1 MAGGLAFDPAE
12 FAAFK
17 ARSRGGNA
25 APQDASGGMAPA
37 SSSSGG
43 FDPAEFE
50 AFKTRRAAPPAAVVG
65 GEPEALRLRVGAP
78 SAPTQEPN
86 PFRQDVSGPRAV
98 SFDERF
104 GDGPSARTVEADA
117 PEAMRPLAEGL
128 RREADERLVG
138 APSAATPA
146 IAALYRAGNAAG
158 LNLPRNAAA
167 GLATAFGAVGVPG
180 YSPRS
185 FSQNY
190 ERAAEQE
197 EAFARQAPKSA
208 IAGTVA
214 GIVGGA
220 AALPAIPARAGAGLA
235 GRALANAATGAG
247 YGAVAEFADSKD
259 AVNTLGAAALGG
271 GLGAAGG
278 YAIDRLAPVVSRM
291 FSRGVPFR
299 DQTGQ
304 LTGGAQA
311 ALREAGIDPAGITP
325 DLAARIEASFTAKG
339 PSAGAARE
347 ALAADQGITLSRGQ
361 ATRDPAVLTLEGVA
375 LSGGRGGRAQ
385 QIGDE
390 FATRQAGEIDAARG
404 RLQAM
409 AARGG
414 EAIDNPAVAFEA
426 VADRARQV
434 GGRYADD
441 VRRAENAQGE
451 ALRAVRGDGP
461 ADVLDGATLA
471 VQGARDAA
479 GQARA
484 AYGQAYDDLDA
495 VPGTF
500 APDAFAQAGRR
511 IRGMLGPETPIAPSV
526 TPAASRALDLI
537 EGMGEQLGLRP
548 GEGPTLQQVNLI
560 RKGISNLYGATGQNG
575 TDRAALGAVR
585 DAFDRHVQDMS
596 EIGLFRTGGAPRG
609 PAPLADDVA
618 GAVGRGVDAPP
629 PDAIPLPA
637 ARDGEPESLT
647 RYLAR
652 NGGIPL
658 DDEARAADLN
668 RLYVPGGGT
677 LARRNAPTWD
687 QIRVRLAEQGF
698 FPGDEMAG
706 ASPRDVADRVREAI
720 RAERQGRPLVRMADE
735 GAAGARRGAERVADE
750 NADFASQVDRE
761 ARRIAIDLE
770 GVGVTGSNLD
780 QAALREA
787 AEARVLGRGGD
798 DGVAAYDAAVA
809 RRGADGDDV
818 PFDAPSA
825 APADVP
831 FPGLGD
837 DVGPAGDVFP
847 AGDAGPA
854 EAMRKARG
862 LFREYKRAF
871 APRGPG
877 DVAGQRLQRIVER
890 DASPNEAVSMLFGTT
905 TGRVGAGQIQTLAR
919 LREAVGSDSETWRA
933 TQQALI
939 ARYVGGDG
947 RDLASRLDYLLR
959 GDGRSLTPFLTAE
972 QRTALGRLRG
982 AVQQTE
988 AAQAAAPTWVQ
999 DLERSGFD
1007 PNRIASSLFGSG
1019 VPGTRAGALN
1029 EARAAKGLLGE
1040 NSQEWSMLRQAAVQ
1054 RLTDRSA
1061 NAAKMA
1067 KDLGEFTSGRGAGL
1081 ARELFSPEEIGQLR
1095 RFSAALQATLRPDG
1109 SVKPNANAAAGVAA
1123 KALDVLAG
1131 MVAFK
1136 VGGPGAGLATYG
1148 AKVGQR
1154 ALVGGVGARSARR
1167 SFEGGAPRLLPPAPV
1182 MPTDRLAVGGG
1193 LAVGQ

>member
-17 ARSRGGNA
+17 SRTRGGPA
-25 APQDASGGMAPA
+25 ASQGDVGASASPAP
-37 SSSSGG
+37 SGG
-43 FDPAEFE
+43 FDPAEFA
-50 AFKTRRAAPPAAVVG
+50 AFKARRGAPSDASAG
-65 GEPEALRLRVGAP
+65 GELDALRLRVGSPPQP
-78 SAPTQEPN
+78 SQEPN
-86 PFRQDVSGPRAV
+86 PFRQDPAGPRAA
-98 SFDERF
+98 SFGERF
-104 GDGPSARTVEADA
+104 GDGPTARTVEADA

-128 RREADERLVG
+128 QRTADERLVG
-138 APSAATPA
+138 PPSARNAFD
-146 IAALYRAGNAAG
+146 AALFRGANAFG
-158 LNLPRNAAA
+158 LNAPRNITA
-167 GLATAFGAVGVPG
+167 GVEMLRRGGPV
-180 YSPRS
+180 SR
-185 FSQNY
+185 
-190 ERAAEQE
+190 
-197 EAFARQAPKSA
+197 EAFNQSYEYVRDVEDALARQNPKSA
-208 IAGTVA
+208 IAGTAA

-220 AALPAIPARAGAGLA
+220 VALPAFSAKAGAGLGA
-235 GRALANAATGAG
+235 RALANAKTGAV
-247 YGAVAEFADSKD
+247 YSSVAEFADSKD
-259 AVNTLGAAALGG
+259 TVNTLGAAALGG

-304 LTGGAQA
+304 LTGEAHA

-325 DLAARIEASFTAKG
+325 DLAARIEAAFSAKG

-361 ATRDPAVLTLEGVA
+361 ATRDPAALALEGGA
-375 LSGGRGGRAQ
+375 LAGQRGGRAQ

-390 FATRQAGEIDAARG
+390 FASRQAGEIDAARG
-404 RLQAM
+404 RLQTM

-434 GGRYADD
+434 GSRYADD
-441 VRRAENAQGE
+441 VRQAENAQGE

-495 VPGTF
+495 VPG
-500 APDAFAQAGRR
+500 AFDPRAFERAGPR
-511 IRGMLGPETPIAPSV
+511 IRQMLGADTPIAPSV

-537 EGMGEQLGLRP
+537 DGMGLQLGLRP

-575 TDRAALGAVR
+575 TDRAALAAVR
-585 DAFDRHVQDMS
+585 EAFDRHVQDMS

-609 PAPLADDVA
+609 PAPLADDIA
-618 GAVGRGVDAPP
+618 GASGRGVEAPP
-629 PDAIPLPA
+629 PDAIPPPA
-637 ARDGEPESLT
+637 AREGEPESLT

-652 NGGIPL
+652 NGGVPL

-698 FPGDEMAG
+698 FPGDDMAG

-720 RAERQGRPLVRMADE
+720 RAERQGRPTVRMADE

-750 NADFASQVDRE
+750 NADFAAQVDRE

-780 QAALREA
+780 RAALREA
-787 AEARVLGRGGD
+787 AEARALGRGGD
-798 DGVAAYDAAVA
+798 DGVVAYDAAVS
-809 RRGADGDDV
+809 RRGAGGDNV
-818 PFDAPSA
+818 PFDAPSS

-831 FPGLGD
+831 FPSLGD
-837 DVGPAGDVFP
+837 GVGPAGDGFP

-862 LFREYKRAF
+862 LFREYKQAF
-871 APRGPG
+871 TSRGTG

-890 DASPNEAVSMLFGTT
+890 DASPNEAMSMLFGTT
-905 TGRVGAGQIQTLAR
+905 TGRVGSGQIQTLAR
-919 LREAVGSDSETWRA
+919 LRDAVGSDSETWRA

-947 RDLASRLDYLLR
+947 RELGARLDYLLR
-959 GDGRSLTPFLTAE
+959 GDGRSLAPFLTAE

-982 AVQQTE
+982 AVAQTE
-988 AAQAAAPTWVQ
+988 GARIAAPAWVQ

-1019 VPGTRAGALN
+1019 VPGTRAGAVN
-1029 EARAAKGLLGE
+1029 EAKAAKGLLGE
-1040 NSQEWSMLRQAAVQ
+1040 ASEEWSMLRQAAVQ
-1054 RLTDRSA
+1054 RLTDRNA
-1061 NAAKMA
+1061 NASKMA
-1067 KDLGEFTSGRGAGL
+1067 KDIGEFTGGRGAGL
-1081 ARELFSPEEIGQLR
+1081 ARELFSAEEIGQLR
-1095 RFSAALQATLRPDG
+1095 RFSGALQATMRPDG
-1109 SVKPNANAAAGVAA
+1109 TSRPGSTAAAGAAA

-1136 VGGPGAGLATYG
+1136 VGGPSAGLATYG

-1154 ALVGGVGARSARR
+1154 ALVGGVGARNARR
-1167 SFEGGAPRLLPPAPV
+1167 SFEGGAPQMRPPTPV
-1182 MPTDRLAVGGG
+1182 LPTDRLAVGGG
-1193 LAVGQ
+1193 VAVGQ

>member
-17 ARSRGGNA
+17 ARGRGGASQMDAPPAA
-25 APQDASGGMAPA
+25 APAP
-37 SSSSGG
+37 SGG
-43 FDPAEFE
+43 FDPAEFA
-50 AFKTRRAAPPAAVVG
+50 AFKARRSAPSDASSG
-65 GEPEALRLRVGAP
+65 GDPGALSIRVGSSPAP
-78 SAPTQEPN
+78 SQEPN
-86 PFRQDVSGPRAV
+86 PFRQDPNGPRAV
-98 SFDERF
+98 SFGERF
-104 GDGPSARTVEADA
+104 GDGPMARTVDAAA
-117 PEAMRPLAEGL
+117 PEEMRPLAEGL

-138 APSAATPA
+138 EPNAATPA
-146 IAALYRAGNAAG
+146 IAGLYRFGNAVG

-167 GLATAFGAVGVPG
+167 GIATGLGALGVPG

-185 FSQNY
+185 FSENY

-208 IAGTVA
+208 LAGTVG
-214 GIVGGA
+214 GIVSGA
-220 AALPAIPARAGAGLA
+220 VALPAVRVAQGAGL
-235 GRALANAATGAG
+235 GTRALANAATGAG

-259 AVNTLGAAALGG
+259 IGNTAGAAALGG
-271 GLGAAGG
+271 ALGAGGG
-278 YAIDRLAPVVSRM
+278 YAIDKLAPVVSRM

-299 DQTGQ
+299 DATGQ
-304 LTGGAQA
+304 LTGEAQA
-311 ALREAGIDPAGITP
+311 ALREAGINPAEITP
-325 DLAARIEASFTAKG
+325 DLAARIEAAFSTKG
-339 PSAGAARE
+339 PTAGAARE

-361 ATRDPAVLTLEGVA
+361 ATQDPAALALEGGA
-375 LSGGRGGRAQ
+375 LAGQRGGRAQ

-390 FATRQAGEIDAARG
+390 FASRQAGEIDAARS

-414 EAIDNPAVAFEA
+414 DPIDNPAVAFEA

-441 VRRAENAQGE
+441 VRGAEDAQGE

-461 ADVLDGATLA
+461 ADVLDGATTT
-471 VQGARDAA
+471 VQGLRDAA
-479 GQARA
+479 GQRRA
-484 AYGQAYDDLDA
+484 AYGQAYDELDA

-500 APDAFAQAGRR
+500 APDAFSRAGAR
-511 IRGMLGPETPIAPSV
+511 IRSMLGPETLIAPTV

-537 EGMGEQLGLRP
+537 EDMGSQLGLRP

-585 DAFDRHVQDMS
+585 DAFDRHVQDMT
-596 EIGLFRTGGAPRG
+596 EIGLFRSGPAPRG
-609 PAPLADDVA
+609 PAVLGDDA
-618 GAVGRGVDAPP
+618 AAAAGRGVEPPP
-629 PDAIPLPA
+629 PDTIPLPA
-637 ARDGEPESLT
+637 PREGEPESLT

-698 FPGDEMAG
+698 FPGDDMAG
-706 ASPRDVADRVREAI
+706 ASSRDVADRVREAI
-720 RAERQGRPLVRMADE
+720 RAERQGRPTVRMNDE
-735 GAAGARRGAERVADE
+735 GAAGARRGAERVSDE
-750 NADFASQVDRE
+750 NAEFAAQVDRE
-761 ARRIAIDLE
+761 ARRLAIDLE
-770 GVGVTGSNLD
+770 GYGLTGSNLD
-780 QAALREA
+780 RAALREA
-787 AEARVLGRGGD
+787 AEARVLGRSSD
-798 DGVAAYDAAVA
+798 DGITAYDAAVA
-809 RRGADGDDV
+809 RRGDAGDAV
-818 PFDAPSA
+818 PFDAPSPA
-825 APADVP
+825 APDAP

-837 DVGPAGDVFP
+837 DIGPAGDAFP

-862 LFREYKRAF
+862 LFREYKQAF
-871 APRGPG
+871 TPRGAG

-890 DASPNEAVSMLFGTT
+890 DASPNEAVSMLFGST
-905 TGRVGAGQIQTLAR
+905 TGRVGSGQIQTLAR
-919 LREAVGSDSETWRA
+919 LRDAVGSDSETWRA

-939 ARYVGGDG
+939 ARYVSGEG
-947 RDLASRLDYLLR
+947 RDLGARLDYLLR
-959 GDGRSLTPFLTAE
+959 GDGRSLAPFLTAE

-982 AVQQTE
+982 AVAQTE
-988 AAQAAAPTWVQ
+988 AAQAAAPSWVR
-999 DLERSGFD
+999 DLERTGFD

-1029 EARAAKGLLGE
+1029 EAKAAKGLLGE
-1040 NSQEWSMLRQAAVQ
+1040 SSPEWAMLRQAAVQ
-1054 RLTDRSA
+1054 RLTDRNAS
-1061 NAAKMA
+1061 AAKMV
-1067 KDLGEFTSGRGAGL
+1067 KDLGEFTGGRGAGL

-1095 RFSAALQATLRPDG
+1095 RFSAALQSTLRPDG
-1109 SVKPNANAAAGVAA
+1109 TARPNASAAAGAA
-1123 KALDVLAG
+1123 SKALDLLAG

-1136 VGGPGAGLATYG
+1136 VAGPGAGLATYG

-1154 ALVGGVGARSARR
+1154 ALVGGVGARNARR
-1167 SFEGGAPRLLPPAPV
+1167 SFEGGAPRMRPPAPV
-1182 MPTDRLAVGGG
+1182 LDLRPVGTGSG
-1193 LAVGQ
+1193 LAAEYAL

>member
-17 ARSRGGNA
+17 SRSRGDG
-25 APQDASGGMAPA
+25 APSQSAPA
-37 SSSSGG
+37 ASPEPSSGG

-50 AFKTRRAAPPAAVVG
+50 AFKAGRTGQSRSPQQ
-65 GEPEALRLRVGAP
+65 
-78 SAPTQEPN
+78 SN
-86 PFRQDVSGPRAV
+86 PFRQDASEPSPA
-98 SFDERF
+98 SFSDRF
-104 GDGPSARTVEADA
+104 GDGPMARGVEASA

-128 RREADERLVG
+128 QRTADERLVG
-138 APSAATPA
+138 PPSARNAVD
-146 IAALYRAGNAAG
+146 AALFRGANAFG
-158 LNLPRNAAA
+158 LNLPRNLTA
-167 GLATAFGAVGVPG
+167 GVETLRRGASPFDAQEFG
-180 YSPRS
+180 RS
-185 FSQNY
+185 Y
-190 ERAAEQE
+190 EYVRDVEDAL
-197 EAFARQAPKSA
+197 ARQNPKSG
-208 IAGTVA
+208 IVGTVA

-220 AALPAIPARAGAGLA
+220 ATLPSIPARAGAGLA

-247 YGAVAEFADSKD
+247 YGALTEFADSKD
-259 AVNTLGAAALGG
+259 AVSTLGAAALGG
-271 GLGAAGG
+271 GFGAAGG
-278 YAIDRLAPVVSRM
+278 YAVDRLAPVVSRL

-299 DQTGQ
+299 DQGGQ
-304 LTGGAQA
+304 LTGEAQA
-311 ALREAGIDPAGITP
+311 ALREAGIDPARITP
-325 DLAARIEASFTAKG
+325 DLMTRIEAAFSTKG
-339 PSAGAARE
+339 PTAGAARE
-347 ALAADQGITLSRGQ
+347 ALASDQGITLSRGQ
-361 ATRDPAVLTLEGVA
+361 ATRDPSALALEGGA
-375 LSGGRGGRAQ
+375 LAGQRGGRAQ
-385 QIGDE
+385 QIGDD
-390 FATRQAGEIDAARG
+390 FTARQAGEIDAARG

-441 VRRAENAQGE
+441 VRQAENAQGE
-451 ALRAVRGDGP
+451 ALAAVRGSGP

-495 VPGTF
+495 VPGAF
-500 APDAFAQAGRR
+500 APDAFAQAGQR

-537 EGMGEQLGLRP
+537 DGMGDQLGLRP

-596 EIGLFRTGGAPRG
+596 EIGLFRSGPPPRG
-609 PAPLADDVA
+609 PAGISDDA
-618 GAVGRGVDAPP
+618 AAAAGRGIGAPP
-629 PDAIPLPA
+629 PGAVPLPA
-637 ARDGEPESLT
+637 PRPGEPESLT

-677 LARRNAPTWD
+677 LARRDAPTWD
-687 QIRVRLAEQGF
+687 QLRVRLTEQGF
-698 FPGDEMAG
+698 FPGDEL
-706 ASPRDVADRVREAI
+706 ASASARDVADRVREAI
-720 RAERQGRPLVRMADE
+720 RAERQGRPTVRMADE
-735 GAAGARRGAERVADE
+735 GAAGARRGADRVADE
-750 NADFASQVDRE
+750 NADFAARADRE

-770 GVGVTGSNLD
+770 GVGITGSNLD
-780 QAALREA
+780 RAALREA
-787 AEARVLGRGGD
+787 AEARALGRGGD
-798 DGVAAYDAAVA
+798 DGVSAYDAAVA
-809 RRGADGDDV
+809 RRGSLGDDV
-818 PFDAPSA
+818 PFDTPSVAP
-825 APADVP
+825 PDVP
-831 FPGLGD
+831 FPGLGEG
-837 DVGPAGDVFP
+837 VGRAGDAFP

-854 EAMRKARG
+854 EAMRRARG
-862 LFREYKRAF
+862 LFREYKQAF
-871 APRGPG
+871 TPRGPG

-890 DASPNEAVSMLFGTT
+890 DASPNEAVTMLFGTT
-905 TGRVGAGQIQTLAR
+905 TGRVGSGQIQTLAR
-919 LREAVGSDSETWRA
+919 LREAVGADSETWQA

-959 GDGRSLTPFLTAE
+959 GDGRSLAPFLTAE
-972 QRTALGRLRG
+972 QRTGLNRLRA
-982 AVQQTE
+982 AVSQSE
-988 AAQAAAPTWVQ
+988 AARAAAPVWVQ
-999 DLERSGFD
+999 DLERTGFD

-1019 VPGTRAGALN
+1019 VPGVRVGAVN
-1029 EARAAKGLLGE
+1029 EAKAVKGLLGE
-1040 NSQEWSMLRQAAVQ
+1040 NSAEWSMLRQAAMQ

-1061 NAAKMA
+1061 SAAKMV
-1067 KDLGEFTSGRGAGL
+1067 KDIGEFVGGRGAGL
-1081 ARELFSPEEIGQLR
+1081 ARELFSAEEIGQLR
-1095 RFSAALQATLRPDG
+1095 RFSGALQATLRPDG
-1109 SVKPNANAAAGVAA
+1109 SARANASAAAGVAA

-1136 VGGPGAGLATYG
+1136 VGGPAAGIGAYS

-1154 ALVGGVGARSARR
+1154 ALVGGVGARRARQ
-1167 SFEGGAPRLLPPAPV
+1167 SFEGGAPWMVSPPPVLP
-1182 MPTDRLAVGGG
+1182 TRRLAVGGG
-1193 LAVGQ
+1193 LTTGLE